1 MAQNKTITYDDTRDV
16 SIRIVEYLIDNKII
30 TEFEDE
36 NQWDF
41 HIQDLIEMLGM
52 EMDETEVVEVKPIE
66 DDQKKIEKEFTFS
79 VPCSLEY
86 RIFAHN
92 EEEAKNILIEKGG
105 YEIQGEISVEGSD
118 YDNAILI

>member
-16 SIRIVEYLIDNKII
+16 SIRIVEYLIDNEII

-41 HIQDLIEMLGM
+41 HIQDLIHDSINQMLGM

-66 DDQKKIEKEFTFS
+66 DDHKKIEM
-79 VPCSLEY
+79 VAQNL
-86 RIFAHN
+86 
-92 EEEAKNILIEKGG
+92 G
-105 YEIQGEISVEGSD
+105 
-118 YDNAILI
+118 